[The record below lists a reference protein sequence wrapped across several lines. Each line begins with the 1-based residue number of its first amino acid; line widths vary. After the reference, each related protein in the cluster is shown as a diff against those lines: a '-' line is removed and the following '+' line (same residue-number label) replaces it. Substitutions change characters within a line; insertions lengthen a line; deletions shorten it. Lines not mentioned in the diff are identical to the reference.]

1 MTEYEQ
7 KYDPKMIDQGW
18 ALFGRESM
26 FTKMVL
32 DMRHNRERFK
42 EVQRRNINNN
52 ERQHHPLTEDKIEE
66 FERVGLRDK
75 LTNLCNPRMFGKK
88 LQYELRRA
96 KRYKRPLSLLV
107 VAIDDLDGVGKIHGH
122 LAIDD
127 VIRSA
132 ANICQAAIRDVDV
145 AARCSPDKL
154 AIIFPETY
162 SSRAI
167 VVGERIREKIKGT
180 QINEDLRHL
189 RVTAS
194 VGVVSFPTHA
204 RDEQDLLNRALE
216 FLRTAQRDGGDRV
229 HNG

>member
-1 MTEYEQ
+1 MSDPFES
-7 KYDPKMIDQGW
+7 KYDPKVIDQGW

-32 DMRHNRERFK
+32 DMRSNRQKFK
-42 EVQRRNINNN
+42 ETKQ
-52 ERQHHPLTEDKIEE
+52 QHILDKSRHTLTEEKIEE

-75 LTNLCNPRMFGKK
+75 LTDLCNPRAFGKK

-107 VAIDDLDGVGKIHGH
+107 VAVDNLDEVGRTYGQ

-127 VIRSA
+127 TIRSA
-132 ANICQAAIRDVDV
+132 ANICRAAIRDVDV

-167 VVGERIREKIKGT
+167 VVGERIREKMKGT
-180 QINEDLRHL
+180 QINEDLRQL

-216 FLRTAQRDGGDRV
+216 FLRIAQSEGGDRV